1 MYQVFN
7 KHALKRNERF
17 IKGAIAGTIASLGLA
32 IAYGI
37 FSSLIRIEF
46 SIIFVAIGYGIGY
59 AIRYYGHG
67 VQLKFSI
74 LGAVLAVISFI
85 LADLIRMFGFGIFT
99 NFSFFLSA
107 LQLYL
112 NYILNFSSLNA
123 MLGLLFRAIGVY
135 EAFYNSRIV

>member
-7 KHALKRNERF
+7 KNAFKKNERF
-17 IKGAIAGTIASLGLA
+17 IKGAIAGTIASLGFA

-46 SIIFVAIGYGIGY
+46 SIIFIAIGYGIGY
-59 AIRYYGHG
+59 AIRNYGHG

-74 LGAVLAVISFI
+74 LGAGLAILSFI
-85 LADLIRMFGFGIFT
+85 LADLIRMFGFVIFT
-99 NFSFFLSA
+99 DFSFFLTA

-112 NYILNFSSLNA
+112 NYILNFGSFNA
-123 MLGLLFRAIGVY
+123 MIGLLFRAIGVY